1 MPVLNVLQI
10 NRGKKMK
17 IAVASNDL
25 KHVTGHLGRCKSFI
39 IYEIANGKVIDKE
52 VRQNT
57 FTHHAQRKHHH
68 GGGNVQ
74 GNGHGGGHHH
84 SHTALVDNL
93 KDCKTLI
100 FQSAGQPLIQSL
112 KEGNIIPF
120 LTNERMAD
128 EAVEKYLNGELIE
141 SSENACSSHH

>member
-1 MPVLNVLQI
+1 
-10 NRGKKMK
+10 MK

-39 IYEIANGKVIDKE
+39 VYHTEDGTIKEKE
-52 VRQNT
+52 VRENT
-57 FTHHAQRKHHH
+57 FTHHVHNT
-68 GGGNVQ
+68 GGDQ
-74 GNGHGGGHHH
+74 GDEHGHGEGHHH
-84 SHTALVDNL
+84 NHSALVNNL

-100 FQSAGQPLIQSL
+100 FQSGGRPLIQSL

-128 EAVEKYLNGELIE
+128 DAVGKYLRGELIE
-141 SSENACSSHH
+141 NEENACNGSHGTS